1 MFKVALNAGH
11 HRYNP
16 KRCLKTIDTNETREW
31 VLNARIC
38 EKVERLLT
46 AYDGYELLRIDDR
59 TGETDI
65 PLKKGTGKKT
75 RMEKANEWGADIY
88 IAVHHNGGINGGK
101 GGGIV
106 VYTYTK
112 VSSATKALQKAMY
125 DTLIKYTGLKGNR
138 ATPLG
143 TANFAECRETKMP
156 AVLLECGFMDS
167 TVDTPIILTEDYA
180 DKCAAAITEVIVEKG
195 GLKKKAVAT
204 DYRANVLKTCE
215 FEPVTAKYLDAYR
228 YSNELYRALW
238 QCLRE
243 GKKRTRG

>member
-16 KRCLKTIDTNETREW
+16 KRCLKTIDPNETREW

-38 EKVERLLT
+38 EKVEKILT
-46 AYDGYELLRIDDR
+46 AYSGYELLRIDDR
-59 TGETDI
+59 TGETDV
-65 PLKKGTGKKT
+65 PLQT
-75 RMEKANEWGADIY
+75 RTDKANAWGADIY
-88 IAVHHNGGINGGK
+88 IAVHHNAGINGGK

-106 VYTYTK
+106 AYTYTK

-125 DTLIKYTGLKGNR
+125 DALIKHTGLKGNR
-138 ATPLG
+138 STPLA

-156 AVLLECGFMDS
+156 AVLLELGFMDS

-180 DKCAAAITEVIVEKG
+180 DKCAAAITEVIVKQG
-195 GLKKKAVAT
+195 GLKKKKI
-204 DYRANVLKTCE
+204 DYRANVIATCE
-215 FEPVTAKYLDAYR
+215 FEHITAKYLDAYK
-228 YSNELYRALW
+228 YSDELYRALW

-243 GKKRTRG
+243 GKPRTRG